1 MGVIDEKAK
10 FGGSLKPMLWWRY
23 RDDILTFGLRVY
35 RNYWN
40 LLIILTVCIQL
51 SNLNWF
57 TLTVIWMSLISRC
70 IFVTGLLALMFML
83 NPLIVT
89 SFEFTPRTLQKSS
102 PLRVALRI
110 KRNCS
115 TDDFLQN
122 RCKEYKGYL
131 KSQNY
136 PAELVDEQF
145 DKALSI
151 PRAERLRK
159 KVKPAKKVFPL
170 MLD

>member
-1 MGVIDEKAK
+1 
-10 FGGSLKPMLWWRY
+10 
-23 RDDILTFGLRVY
+23 
-35 RNYWN
+35 
-40 LLIILTVCIQL
+40 
-51 SNLNWF
+51 
-57 TLTVIWMSLISRC
+57 MSLISRC

-89 SFEFTPRTLQKSS
+89 STSS
-102 PLRVALRI
+102 FSSSHSVRCKRVVLFGVALRI

-115 TDDFLQN
+115 TDDCLQN

-136 PAELVDEQF
+136 PAELVDKQF